1 MEGAAREIAATLAS
15 LRRIGRAASTSQNK
29 NNAEQT

>member
-1 MEGAAREIAATLAS
+1 MEGAACEIAAVLAS
-15 LRRIGRAASTSQNK
+15 SHMLGRAASTSQNK